1 MEADER
7 ALQIWQVLIGA
18 AHCRQTIT
26 YEILGELIG
35 TGGEAV
41 LAYSLTRV
49 VEHCANN
56 ELPPLTAL
64 VVDNSGEPG
73 AGLTSV
79 TNVHADRERVFA
91 YGWYALPPRK
101 IADFA
106 A

>member
-1 MEADER
+1 
-7 ALQIWQVLIGA
+7 QIWQVLIGA

-26 YEILGELIG
+26 YEQLGELIG

-41 LAYSLTRV
+41 LAYSLSRV
-49 VEHCANN
+49 VDHCATNS
-56 ELPPLTAL
+56 LPPLTAL

-73 AGLTSV
+73 AGLAPV
-79 TNVHADRERVFA
+79 TNIHADREQVFA
-91 YGWYALPPRK
+91 FGWYAPPPRK